1 MTEDRSEGFVETRAF
16 LSRRLDEARRASEA
30 LGMMGTWVG
39 MQGIGFVN
47 GLRSKGIRI

>member
-1 MTEDRSEGFVETRAF
+1 MTQDMSDGFVETNAF
-16 LSRRLDEARRASEA
+16 LSRRLDEAQRVSSA

-47 GLRSKGIRI
+47 GLRSKGVRI

>member
-1 MTEDRSEGFVETRAF
+1 MTEDKSDGFVETHAF
-16 LSRRLDEARRASEA
+16 LSRRLDEAQRVSSA

-47 GLRSKGIRI
+47 GLRSKGVRI